1 MYKDAIQT
9 AAESRKQDI
18 SEGLLEFF
26 VTNGLKE
33 CFAACLYTCYDAIRP
48 DVALEQAWKNKILD
62 FAFPYLIQV
71 VREYVTKVDQL
82 HKEWEKKKKDEEKK
96 GEQSSFVAI
105 PDESSFIST
114 MPQIAYYPTGQDA
127 NANYYGGMNNMMMGG
142 GMNNNNMMGGGM
154 NMMNNMGGGMN
165 TLGGFGI

>member
-1 MYKDAIQT
+1 MYKDAIET

-18 SEGLLEFF
+18 CEGLLEFF

-33 CFAACLYTCYDAIRP
+33 CFAACLYSCYDTIRP
-48 DVALEQAWKNKILD
+48 DIALEYAWKNKILD

-82 HKEWEKKKKDEEKK
+82 HKEFEKKKKDEEKK
-96 GEQSSFVAI
+96 TEQSSFVPI

-114 MPQIAYYPTGQDA
+114 MPALTYYPTGQDQS
-127 NANYYGGMNNMMMGG
+127 YGPYGGVGMMSGMGMGGMNMG
-142 GMNNNNMMGGGM
+142 GGGM
-154 NMMNNMGGGMN
+154 NMGGGGMN
-165 TLGGFGI
+165 MGGFGM